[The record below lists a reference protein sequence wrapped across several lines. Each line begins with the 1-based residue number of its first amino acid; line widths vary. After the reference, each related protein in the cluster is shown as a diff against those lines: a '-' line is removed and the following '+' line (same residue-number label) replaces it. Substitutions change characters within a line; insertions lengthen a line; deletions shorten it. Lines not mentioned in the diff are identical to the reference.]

1 MGILKS
7 GILGPVINK
16 TGPTSGRMH
25 RGQNV
30 ISGARKKSKGKKNIT
45 SLQLETRVKFA
56 LLIDFLSFTKDLTEN
71 GFKHFARS
79 KDPANVAYSYNFPH
93 AFLGDKSDF
102 SLNYPELVYSRGY
115 ILPPES
121 PAVQIIERSIEFTW
135 LPQRQSIYCQLTDI
149 ATFLVYDPIAKRAL
163 KNIAVTNRDSQHYR
177 INLPTV
183 CQGHPLHCYMSFQSK
198 DGKLQGNS
206 MYIAEIIVP

>member
-1 MGILKS
+1 MY
-7 GILGPVINK
+7 
-16 TGPTSGRMH
+16 

-30 ISGARKKSKGKKNIT
+30 ISGARKKSKGKKKIT

-56 LLIDFLSFTKDLTEN
+56 LLIDFLSLTKDLTEN

-93 AFLGDKSDF
+93 AFLADKSDF
-102 SLNYPELVYSRGY
+102 GLNYPELVYSRGY

-121 PAVQIIERSIEFTW
+121 PVVQIIDRSIEFTW
-135 LPQRQSIYCQLTDI
+135 LPQRQSAYCKFTDM
-149 ATFLVYDPIAKRAL
+149 ATFLIYDPIAKRAV
-163 KNIAVTNRDSQHYR
+163 KNIAVTDRDSQHYR

-183 CQGHPLHCYMSFQSK
+183 CLGHPLHCYMSFQSK

-206 MYIAEIIVP
+206 MYIAEVIAP

>member
-7 GILGPVINK
+7 GILGPIINK
-16 TGPTSGRMH
+16 TGPTSGRIR

-30 ISGARKKSKGKKNIT
+30 ISGARKKRRGKKKNT
-45 SLQLETRVKFA
+45 PLQLEAQAKFA
-56 LLIDFLSFTKDLTEN
+56 LLSDFLSLIKDLTEH
-71 GFKHFARS
+71 GFKHFARG
-79 KDPANVAYSYNFPH
+79 KDPVNVAYSYNFPH
-93 AFLGDKSDF
+93 AFLNNSSDF

-121 PAVQIIERSIEFTW
+121 PAVQIIDRSIEFTW

-163 KNIAVTNRDSQHYR
+163 KNIAVTDRDSQHYR

-183 CQGHPLHCYMSFQSK
+183 CLGHPLHCYMSFQSK

-206 MYIAEIIVP
+206 MYIAEIIAP